1 MTNQTV
7 SSRDKNKT
15 AKMAITG
22 MLTAVAFAL
31 QYVEVS
37 IPIVPSF
44 LKLDFSDIPELIG
57 AFVIG
62 PLYGVIICLIKN
74 LLHLP
79 FGSSAGVGELA
90 NFLMGAVFAFTA
102 GIIYKHRKTK
112 KIALIA
118 CLSGALA
125 MAAASVVLNLVIVYP
140 AYSQMWFGGDM
151 NKIIGMYKAL
161 LPFSDTLIKSLLIFN
176 LPFTFAKG
184 IIDAIVT
191 MLIYKPLSNMFVR
204 MNNSLNQ
211 KKSDTKP
218 VSQN

>member
-1 MTNQTV
+1 MTNRET
-7 SSRDKNKT
+7 KT
-15 AKMAITG
+15 HTTKLVITA
-22 MLTAVAFAL
+22 MLTAVAFVL
-31 QYVEVS
+31 QYIEVS

-62 PLYGVIICLIKN
+62 PLYGVIICFVKN

-112 KIALIA
+112 KTAMLA
-118 CLSGALA
+118 CLSGAAA
-125 MAAASVVLNLVIVYP
+125 MAVMSVVINWFIVYP
-140 AYSQMWFGGDM
+140 AYAQMWFGGDM
-151 NKIIGMYKAL
+151 NVIIGMYKTL
-161 LPFSDTLIKSLLIFN
+161 LPASDTLMKSLLIFN

-191 MLIYKPLSNMFVR
+191 MFIYKPLSNLFVR
-204 MNNSLNQ
+204 MNHSLN
-211 KKSDTKP
+211 KNKA
-218 VSQN
+218 